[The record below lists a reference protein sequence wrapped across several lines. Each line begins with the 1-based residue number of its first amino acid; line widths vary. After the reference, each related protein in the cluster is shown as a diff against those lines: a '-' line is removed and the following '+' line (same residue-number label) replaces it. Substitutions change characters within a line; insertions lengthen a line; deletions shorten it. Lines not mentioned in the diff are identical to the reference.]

1 MIKLLKHFKEMIDGL
16 SEGLQMFKLYK
27 RGKVR

>member
-1 MIKLLKHFKEMIDGL
+1 MIKLLKNFKEMIEGL
-16 SEGLQMFKLYK
+16 SDGIQMFKLYK